1 MVLSLQHRS
10 PASSLWLAGVVSFG
24 EGIAPFGDDA
34 SAHRVV
40 RQLGTASIARPGS
53 IGRREMCRPSSVTP
67 SFYRA
72 ARKPCPMLLGSLQN
86 GLDST
91 GVDAA

>member
-24 EGIAPFGDDA
+24 EGSAAFGDSA
-34 SAHRVV
+34 SAHRAE
-40 RQLGTASIARPGS
+40 GIARRGS
-53 IGRREMCRPSSVTP
+53 MGRSDQRRPSVTP

-72 ARKPCPMLLGSLQN
+72 ARKPCPMLLGSLEN

-91 GVDAA
+91 GLDCTGVDAA